1 MCKRIRFEFVQSSIS
16 VCAKLGVRS
25 GSNHCRRYCA
35 KLWFVQSRLPDK
47 SWSSY
52 PKHRFD
58 RRFKPGAQGETP
70 RAFCVTFCTPQKV
83 TSRLPFGSFPLHG
96 KHAPVGAARF
106 ACFCRRAEILGASG
120 RRPLPVHAKR
130 VCRLLLKHSQAA
142 KPPFGR
148 SLSGTFHLL
157 LKKQDKTRGVG
168 RRPLPVHA
176 KRVQMHHASRV

>member
-1 MCKRIRFEFVQSSIS
+1 M
-16 VCAKLGVRS
+16 
-25 GSNHCRRYCA
+25 
-35 KLWFVQSRLPDK
+35 
-47 SWSSY
+47 
-52 PKHRFD
+52 
-58 RRFKPGAQGETP
+58 
-70 RAFCVTFCTPQKV
+70 
-83 TSRLPFGSFPLHG
+83 HG

-176 KRVQMHHASRV
+176 KRVQMHHASRVSVACFASIHRRQNRRLDVPAGNISMLLKKHRKNPLFTKQTTDSKNCTINPKSQNYFMALSFTVNWLFFLAPALTCSAPLATALSILLTASL